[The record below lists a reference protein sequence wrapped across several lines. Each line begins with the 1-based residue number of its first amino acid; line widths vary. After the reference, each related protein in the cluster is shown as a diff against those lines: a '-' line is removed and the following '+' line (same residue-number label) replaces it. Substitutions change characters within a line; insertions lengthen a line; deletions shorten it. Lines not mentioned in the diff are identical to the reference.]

1 MHLVHE
7 IFAKIE
13 QEHSALWKNEK
24 IFRQINYL
32 AFSLVKPLLSRKIF
46 QKSVMR
52 VNFRNFHT
60 VNVSE

>member
-32 AFSLVKPLLSRKIF
+32 AIF
-46 QKSVMR
+46 LYNR
-52 VNFRNFHT
+52 HFHENFAKKA
-60 VNVSE
+60 